1 MAAELKEKGY
11 VFSSANSIN
20 IGRLVPQIVYYVYA
34 YVKMLKSGKIAKG
47 DKIDVCVPTGNF
59 GNILAASFAKE
70 IGLPIDKLIC
80 ASNTNKVLYD
90 FFKSGTYDRQ
100 REFVLTISPSM
111 DILIS
116 SNLERLI
123 YRLCGNS
130 AEKNAE
136 FMKQLTNEGK
146 YTIDETMKH
155 ALVDFEAGFATEDD
169 TISTIKA
176 VFEKTGYVIDTHTAV
191 AAFVANEYRNKNI
204 SENRILIAS
213 TASPFK
219 FAGSVLKALEGDKEG
234 NITSEWDKIS
244 ELEKLSDNK
253 LPKAALEIKDAVVRH
268 KEVCGKNEMKQVVK
282 DKILSG
288 VIA

>member
-1 MAAELKEKGY
+1 
-11 VFSSANSIN
+11 
-20 IGRLVPQIVYYVYA
+20 
-34 YVKMLKSGKIAKG
+34 
-47 DKIDVCVPTGNF
+47 
-59 GNILAASFAKE
+59 
-70 IGLPIDKLIC
+70 
-80 ASNTNKVLYD
+80 
-90 FFKSGTYDRQ
+90 
-100 REFVLTISPSM
+100 M

-123 YRLCGNS
+123 YRLCGNN

-136 FMKQLTNEGK
+136 FMKRLTNELK
-146 YTIDETMKH
+146 YTLDETMKH

-253 LPKAALEIKDAVVRH
+253 LPKVALEIKDAVVRH

-282 DKILSG
+282 DKILTG